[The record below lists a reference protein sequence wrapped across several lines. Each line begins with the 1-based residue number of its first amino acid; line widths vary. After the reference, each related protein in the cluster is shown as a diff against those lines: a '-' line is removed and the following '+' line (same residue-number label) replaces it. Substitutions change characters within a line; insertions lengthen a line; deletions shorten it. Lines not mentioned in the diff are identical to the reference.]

1 MELQIRKQ
9 NLSINEMVFDSQCE
23 QPLECDLVLPDY
35 CPDIQRI
42 LHCDVTCHIRD
53 SHAEAQR
60 LTLEGELRLNILYV
74 SDSGMLRGIDHKQ
87 SFVRQLDSKKELR
100 QPMVEVQCKQD
111 YLNCRAISSRR
122 LEVRGALTL
131 RVRAINCAQN
141 ELLHDAEGA
150 GIQLKKQ
157 SVEMDSCIGGS
168 ESAFTLR
175 EELDLGN
182 EPPIAQILSS
192 RAQAVVTDC
201 KLLSGRII
209 TKGELHLQLLYLPLT
224 SNEKDAPRELSYTL
238 PVSQVV
244 NADGADEQSHC
255 CVRYQLCGWE
265 LQPKADM
272 DGEMKQLSVEVQLK
286 ALAAVHVPQTA
297 ELVQDAYS
305 TQYPLNFEEKNLSY
319 LNFVRCLQES
329 HRLRE
334 VLSVNGSVQSIL
346 SAWVSV
352 KELQSNQ
359 NDEGI
364 LVSGSLALC
373 VLYLDEENCPQLT
386 QEVLK
391 MEHSIPMSEGQKG
404 LLFGL
409 KLSPTSVEA
418 TLNASGQP
426 ELRCQLLLEGSL
438 YSTEHQSAISALSLD
453 ESSGKQCACDCA
465 LCIYY
470 ADAKESIWDIA
481 KKYNSSVSG
490 IMEENGLDHDILPQR
505 TMLLIPMF

>member
-9 NLSINEMVFDSQCE
+9 NLSINELVFDNQCE
-23 QPLECDLVLPDY
+23 QPLECDIILPDY

-42 LHCDVTCHIRD
+42 LHCDVQCLIRD
-53 SHAEAQR
+53 TRAEAQR

-87 SFVRQLDSKKELR
+87 SFVRQMDSKRELHH
-100 QPMVEVQCKQD
+100 PMVELQYKQD
-111 YLNCRAISSRR
+111 YINCRAVSSRR

-131 RVRAINCAQN
+131 SVRAINCTQT
-141 ELLHDAEGA
+141 ELLRDAEGA
-150 GIQLKKQ
+150 GIQLRKKN
-157 SVEMDSCIGGS
+157 VELNSCRGNS
-168 ESAFTLR
+168 ESTFTLR

-182 EPPIAQILSS
+182 EAPIAQILQS
-192 RAQAVVTDC
+192 RMQAIVSDC
-201 KLLSGRII
+201 KVISGRVI
-209 TKGELHLQLLYLPLT
+209 TKGELHIQLLYLPLT
-224 SNEKDAPRELSYTL
+224 SNEKDPPRELSYTL
-238 PVSQVV
+238 PISQIV
-244 NADGADEQSHC
+244 NVDGADDQSDC
-255 CVRYQLCGWE
+255 CVSYDICSWD

-286 ALAAVHVPQTA
+286 AMVSLHQAETA

-305 TQYPLNFEEKNLSY
+305 TQYPLTFEDKNLSY
-319 LNFVRCLQES
+319 LNFIRCVQES

-334 VLSVNGSVQSIL
+334 PLSVSGSVQNIL

-352 KELQSNQ
+352 KELQSCSNE
-359 NDEGI
+359 EGI

-373 VLYLDEENCPQLT
+373 VLYLDEENVPQMA

-391 MEHSIPMSEGQKG
+391 MEHNIPLNEKQKS

-409 KLSPTSVEA
+409 KLRPVSVDA
-418 TLNASGQP
+418 ALNGSGQL

-438 YSTEHQSAISALSLD
+438 YSTERQSAISSLTVD
-453 ESSGKQCACDCA
+453 ESSGKQCVCDCA

-470 ADAKESIWDIA
+470 ADQKESVWDIA
-481 KKYNSSVSG
+481 KKYNSSVAG